1 MLCLLFFFFKQK
13 TAYEMRIS
21 DWSSDVCSSDLVIL
35 DVLPALN
42 LHGVL
47 PQVVGLL
54 IAVPADLLLTKD
66 LVGHK
71 HVFDDLI
78 PLAVAEGHINSDV
91 TPRSEEHPSELQS
104 LMRTPYAAFC
114 LKKNNTTTNTAYIHC
129 AKTTCCTIN

>member
-1 MLCLLFFFFKQK
+1 MSRRPPRSTRTDTFVSDTTLVRSQTL
-13 TAYEMRIS
+13 RINY
-21 DWSSDVCSSDLVIL
+21 VIL

-71 HVFDDLI
+71 HVFDDLV
-78 PLAVAEGHINSDV
+78 PLAVAEGHINSHV
-91 TPRSEEHPSELQS
+91 TPDRKSVVKGKSVSVRVDLGG
-104 LMRTPYAAFC
+104 RRII
-114 LKKNNTTTNTAYIHC
+114 KKKQNKN
-129 AKTTCCTIN
+129 K